1 MNKSTE
7 LRDAFQS
14 ANVIRCASN
23 LMRVLISLTAPN
35 GLKVKSKF
43 LGIEKYKQVDKK
55 KNSDT

>member
-1 MNKSTE
+1 
-7 LRDAFQS
+7 
-14 ANVIRCASN
+14 
-23 LMRVLISLTAPN
+23 MRVLISLTAPN